1 MPPICKKHYF
11 FKHRNNFLSI
21 FTSKLTIMCHK
32 IESNFI
38 LIHEL
43 RNKQSCSIN
52 DLVNKK
58 NIIENEIP
66 SVFID
71 VSRNS
76 ILNSIYSYPE
86 IFSWDNNRI
95 VKNKDSNDF
104 FEEPLI
110 SYFDI
115 DIKDSIKNQITSI
128 LELDTF

>member
-1 MPPICKKHYF
+1 
-11 FKHRNNFLSI
+11 
-21 FTSKLTIMCHK
+21 MCHK

-43 RNKQSCSIN
+43 KNKQSCSIH

-58 NIIENEIP
+58 NIIEDNIP
-66 SVFID
+66 SVFVD

-76 ILNSIYSYPE
+76 VMNCVYSYPE

-95 VKNKDSNDF
+95 LKNENSKDF

-110 SYFDI
+110 SFFDV

-128 LELDTF
+128 LEFDTL

>member
-1 MPPICKKHYF
+1 
-11 FKHRNNFLSI
+11 
-21 FTSKLTIMCHK
+21 MCHK